1 MFNNNINDVYKSSLS
16 DDISYQMVNSIEH
29 AISTCL
35 IDRRKCSL
43 LRGFASKIRV
53 SWIQGETRSSSGGV
67 GNADI

>member
-1 MFNNNINDVYKSSLS
+1 MFNNNINDVYKSLS
-16 DDISYQMVNSIEH
+16 DDIPYQMVNSIEH

>member
-1 MFNNNINDVYKSSLS
+1 MLNNNINDVYKSLS
-16 DDISYQMVNSIEH
+16 DDIPYQMVNSIEY